1 MSSLLTTFRNENT
14 RAFVEGIQD
23 GVDNYY
29 IFTGRTQSWPDESD
43 VPEFTDTLELEV
55 DARNSLNGLK
65 KIEAA
70 DVAFGI
76 RRIDWSRDRI
86 FAQYDSTENMS
97 TKDFYVMTEQNNVY
111 KCISN
116 NNNSRS
122 TSRPVHTTTQTS
134 FEIDGYKWKYMF
146 TISDELLDKF
156 IVPGFLPI
164 GKNETVET
172 NAIPGTIDN
181 VKIVSTGTG
190 YRANAS
196 VELGSEIPVF
206 IEGDGDQ
213 NSSAVGNV
221 TTSQGAILNIAI
233 TNFGQN
239 YPFAPEQRI
248 PVAFRQVNPTGVI
261 QSAYGVAD
269 TDDEGKIS
277 SVQIVIS
284 GNNYVNA
291 PVNIVQSNCRS
302 FAETDGNGII
312 TNVDIFTGREGQNF
326 TQAKAIPVDSTGT
339 GAVLV
344 PLISP
349 FEGHGSNPDIEL
361 FGNFAMIN
369 LRLAGDDTFIDID
382 EFRQVGLIKNP
393 IAYDSLENP
402 VLITDD
408 TLDAKWRLTLNQPT
422 STFELNENTVALSSG
437 TRGSNLNILDENTI
451 RVSIDRS
458 LGRDF
463 EFIQGESIRGINSNS
478 NAAITQIQPPD
489 IENLFGEILYINNR
503 EVITRDFDLQVETLT
518 LVIQY

>member
-1 MSSLLTTFRNENT
+1 MSGLLTTFRNVNT
-14 RAFVEGIQD
+14 RAFVEGIQE
-23 GVDNYY
+23 GVDNFY
-29 IFTGRTQSWPDESD
+29 IFTGRTQQWDDEAD
-43 VPEFTDTLELEV
+43 VPDFIDTFEGEI

-65 KIEAA
+65 KIGA
-70 DVAFGI
+70 DDIAYGI

-86 FAQYDSTENMS
+86 FDQYDSTEDMNG
-97 TKDFYVMTEQNNVY
+97 KDFYVITDQNNVY

-116 NNNSRS
+116 NNNGRS

-146 TISDELLDKF
+146 TVSDELLDKF

-164 GKNETVET
+164 GRNETVEN

-181 VKIVSTGTG
+181 VKIVSAGSG
-190 YRANAS
+190 YSANAS

-213 NSSAVGNV
+213 NSSARANV
-221 TTSQGAILNIAI
+221 TTSQGVILSISV
-233 TNFGQN
+233 TNAGQN

-261 QSAYGVAD
+261 QNAYGIAD
-269 TDDEGKIS
+269 TDDEGRIS
-277 SVQIVIS
+277 SVQVVVGGS
-284 GNNYVNA
+284 GYVND
-291 PVNIVQSNCRS
+291 PVSIVQSNCRAY
-302 FAETDGNGII
+302 AETDGNGVI
-312 TNVDIFTGREGQNF
+312 TNVDVFTGREGQNF
-326 TQAKAIPVDSTGT
+326 TQARAIPVDADGS
-339 GAVLV
+339 GALLI

-349 FEGHGSNPDIEL
+349 FDGHGSNPELEL

-393 IAYDSLENP
+393 IEFSSAGDPIL
-402 VLITDD
+402 VTGD
-408 TLDAKWRLTLNQPT
+408 TLDAKFRLTLNQP
-422 STFELNENTVALSSG
+422 SDTFELNEDTVALSSG
-437 TRGSNLNILDENTI
+437 TRASNLNFFTPDTV

-458 LGRDF
+458 LGRGF
-463 EFIQGESIRGINSNS
+463 QFIQGESLRGVSS
-478 NAAITQIQPPD
+478 GASAAITAIQQPD
-489 IENLFGEILYINNR
+489 IDILFGEILYINNR
-503 EVITRDFDLQVETLT
+503 EVITREFDLQVETLT